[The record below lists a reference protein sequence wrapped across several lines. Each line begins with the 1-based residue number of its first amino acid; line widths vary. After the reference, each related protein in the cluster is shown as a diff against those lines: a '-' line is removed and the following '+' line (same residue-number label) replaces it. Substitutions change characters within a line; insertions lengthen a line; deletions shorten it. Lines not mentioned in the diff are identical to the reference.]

1 MFFLGVIYLIATGL
15 FWVLLGAIVGA
26 VERRGLSTALL
37 MLLLASGMV
46 AIGGCV
52 VAVLPASP
60 LPPRQYALAAASL
73 FCAGFFDYML
83 FLTMGRAMRNGPNG
97 IVWTVA
103 QSGVIF
109 PFLFGVF
116 FYFVPVTWVRGVG
129 MAAVLAALVCNGLA
143 KGLGETPDSD
153 SGAGSWRFWM
163 FLAFLAAGGN
173 QVFTNWP
180 SYYEGIRDGFSA
192 YSRTFWLYMG
202 YLAGFVLSENR
213 RLLRRDYWRQL
224 HDRRLWGFAALWI
237 VGTLVVSFWL
247 SFRGM
252 DLVTAHGLGAICY
265 PVMVCS
271 CLVGFPIYSTLVLRE
286 RCTALQW
293 AALITGVAGIVM
305 ISVE

>member
-1 MFFLGVIYLIATGL
+1 MFLLGVICLIATGL

-26 VERRGLSTALL
+26 VERRGISTALL

-46 AIGGCV
+46 AICGGV

-60 LPPRQYALAAASL
+60 LSPRQYALAATSL

-116 FYFVPVTWVRGVG
+116 FYSVPVTLVRGVG
-129 MAAVLAALVCNGLA
+129 MVAVLAALVCNGLA
-143 KGLGETPDSD
+143 KRFGETQGSD

-180 SYYEGIRDGFSA
+180 SYYEVIRDGFSA
-192 YSRTFWLYMG
+192 YSRTFWLYAG
-202 YLAGFVLSENR
+202 YLAGFAFSENR
-213 RLLRRDYWRQL
+213 RLFQRSYWRQFGN
-224 HDRRLWGFAALWI
+224 RQLWGFAGLWI
-237 VGTLVVSFWL
+237 VGTLVVNFWL
-247 SFRGM
+247 TFRGI

-293 AALITGVAGIVM
+293 TALATGVAGIVM

>member
-1 MFFLGVIYLIATGL
+1 MFLLGVICLIATGL

-37 MLLLASGMV
+37 MILLASGMV
-46 AIGGCV
+46 LICGGV
-52 VAVLPASP
+52 MAAMPPSP
-60 LPPRQYALAAASL
+60 LISSQYALGAASL

-116 FYFVPVTWVRGVG
+116 FYSVPVTLLRGVG
-129 MAAVLAALVCNGLA
+129 MVAVLAALVCNGLA
-143 KGLGETPDSD
+143 KGVGESSESHSMT
-153 SGAGSWRFWM
+153 GNWRFWM
-163 FLAFLAAGGN
+163 FLAFLSAGGN

-180 SYYEGIRDGFSA
+180 SYYEEIRNGFSA
-192 YSRTFWLYMG
+192 YTRTFWLYAG
-202 YLAGFVLSENR
+202 YLAGFAFSENR
-213 RLLRRDYWRQL
+213 RLFRRDNWRQL
-224 HDRRLWGFAALWI
+224 GDRRLWGFAILWI
-237 VGTLVVSFWL
+237 VGTLVVNFWL
-247 SFRGM
+247 TFRGI
-252 DLVTAHGLGAICY
+252 DLVTSHGLGAICY

-271 CLVGFPIYSTLVLRE
+271 CLVGFPIYSRLALRE
-286 RCTALQW
+286 RCTPLQW
-293 AALITGVAGIVM
+293 VALATGVAGIVL

>member
-1 MFFLGVIYLIATGL
+1 MFLLGILCLVGTGL

-37 MLLLASGMV
+37 MILLSLGMV
-46 AIGGCV
+46 ILCGCV
-52 VAVLPASP
+52 VAFLPASQ
-60 LPPRQYALAAASL
+60 LSPRWYALAAASL
-73 FCAGFFDYML
+73 FCAGLFDYML

-116 FYFVPVTWVRGVG
+116 FYSVPVTLVRGLG
-129 MAAVLAALVCNGLA
+129 MAAVLAALVCNGLSKEA
-143 KGLGETPDSD
+143 E
-153 SGAGSWRFWM
+153 GAAERSASSGSWRFWM

-173 QVFTNWP
+173 QVFSNWP
-180 SYYEGIRDGFSA
+180 SYYEAVRDGFSA
-192 YSRTFWLYMG
+192 YSRTFWLYTG
-202 YLAGFVLSENR
+202 YLAGFAISENH
-213 RLLRRDYWRQL
+213 RLFRSDYWRQL
-224 HDRRLWGFAALWI
+224 RDHRLWNFAALWI
-237 VGTLVVSFWL
+237 AGTLVVNFWL
-247 SFRGM
+247 TFRGI

-271 CLVGFPIYSTLVLRE
+271 CLVGFPVYSTLVLRE
-286 RCTALQW
+286 RCTFLQW
-293 AALITGVAGIVM
+293 AALTIGVAGIVM